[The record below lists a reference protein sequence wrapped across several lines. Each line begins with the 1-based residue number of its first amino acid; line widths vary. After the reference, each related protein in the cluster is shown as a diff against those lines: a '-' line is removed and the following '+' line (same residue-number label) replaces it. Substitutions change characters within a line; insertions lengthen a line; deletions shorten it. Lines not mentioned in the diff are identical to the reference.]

1 MPQLNNKAR
10 RNRDIYEFV
19 TERANE
25 KIGGRQK
32 YTYGAV
38 LAMAE
43 RKFYLSQDRIADIV
57 REYVPDPD
65 QLNLFKEPLS
75 NDSPKS

>member
-1 MPQLNNKAR
+1 MPQLNNKHR

-19 TERANE
+19 TARVNE

-65 QLNLFKEPLS
+65 QLNLFKDPL
-75 NDSPKS
+75 NDNHPNH